1 MTFSARF
8 AAVLCTCVL
17 SACTT
22 THHKPSYHQVA
33 TASKGSPSTHA
44 NHHEHGKKPHDSHH
58 WDYEHLDHWGDLEV
72 NRLCKVGQNQSP
84 INIHQVTRPNNSAF
98 DLKAN
103 YKLQDFNI
111 KNNGHTIVF
120 DAKDTTKSTLS
131 INGVSYELLQ
141 FHYHV
146 PSEHTVMNA
155 HYPLELHFV
164 HKNANNGLAV
174 VGVLVNF
181 GKQNNELAKILTNLP
196 VLGAPDS
203 TLSGFN
209 VQSLMPSGATYAYE
223 GSLTTPPC
231 DEKVQW
237 LLKAEPI
244 DASYQ
249 QLLVLSKLYNG
260 NNRPVQKQGSRVVT
274 LVE

>member
-1 MTFSARF
+1 MFITKKTAP
-8 AAVLCTCVL
+8 TG
-17 SACTT
+17 
-22 THHKPSYHQVA
+22 KPA
-33 TASKGSPSTHA
+33 THA
-44 NHHEHGKKPHDSHH
+44 NYHEHGTKTHDPHH
-58 WDYEHLDHWGDLEV
+58 WDYEHHEHWGDLEV
-72 NRLCKVGQNQSP
+72 NKLCKTGQTQSP
-84 INIHQVTRPNNSAF
+84 INIHQVTRPLNNEF
-98 DLKAN
+98 DLQATYKA
-103 YKLQDFNI
+103 QDFNI

-120 DAKDTTKSTLS
+120 DAKDTKKSTLS

-164 HKNANNGLAV
+164 HRNADNGLAV
-174 VGVLVNF
+174 VGVLVNW
-181 GKQNNELAKILTNLP
+181 GEENSDLAKVLNNLP

-203 TLSGFN
+203 ILSNFN
-209 VQSLMPSGATYAYE
+209 VQSLMPAGATYAYE

-244 DASYQ
+244 SASYN
-249 QLLVLSKLYNG
+249 QLSILSKLYNG
-260 NNRPVQKQGSRVVT
+260 NNRPVQKQGNRVVT